1 MNKRDLEILVT
12 NDDGY
17 SAKGINVLA
26 NLLLKYGNVT
36 VIAPEKAQS
45 GMSVALSL
53 AYKVRFHKIS
63 EKEENGRRLR
73 IYASGINHGSNASAA
88 SIYSGTLGAATEG
101 SIYGIPSV
109 GLSLSTDLKDPD
121 FSHIGPY
128 IEKVIE
134 NTIACPPKK
143 GVYLNVNFPYL
154 KRDEIKGFK
163 FAKQGMGMWIKEF
176 HPSREEGEEEL
187 YYMTGEFLDTDSSD
201 IADHKVVSEG
211 YISVV
216 PHNIDTTDYA
226 EMERLRLT
234 WNL

>member
-1 MNKRDLEILVT
+1 M
-12 NDDGY
+12 
-17 SAKGINVLA
+17 
-26 NLLLKYGNVT
+26 
-36 VIAPEKAQS
+36 
-45 GMSVALSL
+45 
-53 AYKVRFHKIS
+53 
-63 EKEENGRRLR
+63 
-73 IYASGINHGSNASAA
+73 
-88 SIYSGTLGAATEG
+88 
-101 SIYGIPSV
+101 
-109 GLSLSTDLKDPD
+109 KDPD
-121 FSHIGPY
+121 FLHIGPY

-187 YYMTGEFLDTDSSD
+187 YYMTGEFLDTDNSD